1 MAKAPRPSSKNP
13 FLTLLSD
20 VAKLLEPRLAAVL
33 DESESRAHG
42 YGQEVGEMVGTVR
55 SLCERGGKR
64 LRPGL
69 CVVGALSRDESAS
82 WEPAIEAGIALE
94 LLQAYFLIHDD
105 WMDQDDERRGG
116 PTAHIELARRFRS
129 KEMGAAGAILAGD
142 HAVALASYHLTT
154 IPTSPARLKKCHLQ
168 FAEMQLAAVAGQ
180 MLDIRGKTPDPEL
193 TYELKTASYTVR
205 GPLLLGAEIAGASAK
220 TIEALDRYSLPT
232 GVAFQLR
239 DDLIGVFQ
247 DPEISGK
254 PQGGDLKEG
263 KNTSLVY
270 AGRKMLSPAGR
281 KVLAKVLGN
290 RRATTKQVA
299 SAISALEDCGARA
312 HIEARIETLKAE
324 ASESL
329 KTSAL
334 SKKSQTLLEGAIVA
348 LADRKM

>member
-1 MAKAPRPSSKNP
+1 MAKASSSATKNP
-13 FLTLLSD
+13 FLSLLTD
-20 VAKLLEPRLAAVL
+20 VAERLEPRLSAVL
-33 DESESRAHG
+33 DESEARAHG
-42 YGQEVGEMVGTVR
+42 YGEEVGDMVGTVR

-69 CVVGALSRDESAS
+69 CVVGALSRDERAS
-82 WEPAIEAGIALE
+82 WDPAIEAGVALE

-129 KEMGAAGAILAGD
+129 KEIGAAGAILAGD

-154 IPTSPARLKKCHLQ
+154 IPTSAARLKKCHLQ

-220 TIEALDRYSLPT
+220 TIQALDHYSLPT
-232 GVAFQLR
+232 GIAFQLR

-281 KVLAKVLGN
+281 KVLDRVLGN
-290 RRATTKQVA
+290 RRATAKQVVA
-299 SAISALEDCGARA
+299 AISALEDCGARSA
-312 HIEARIETLKAE
+312 IEERIEILKAE
-324 ASESL
+324 ATASL
-329 KTSAL
+329 NTSAL
-334 SKKSQTLLEGAIVA
+334 SKKSKTLLAGAIVA